1 MPGGRRTGTVAGETS
16 EAEGRTVQTMTIET
30 RRKLDSGTRL
40 LLREFGSLPP
50 DEIVREV
57 EAAAARL
64 LSSARFDEFI
74 PVLAHRSARNR
85 LRGGSS
91 SEREPSPP
99 DRERPG
105 GFAAPSPS
113 AAHQRMPAGRR
124 AEGRPR
130 ASGRGRRRG
139 RIRLVAARRAR
150 RRSL

>member
-1 MPGGRRTGTVAGETS
+1 
-16 EAEGRTVQTMTIET
+16 MTIET
-30 RRKLDSGTRL
+30 RRKLDSSTRL

-85 LRGGSS
+85 LRGGSA

-99 DRERPG
+99 DRERPAG
-105 GFAAPSPS
+105 LAASAPS
-113 AAHQRMPAGRR
+113 AAQRRTPARR
-124 AEGRPR
+124 RDEGRPR
-130 ASGRGRRRG
+130 ATGRRRRLG
-139 RIRLVAARRAR
+139 PIGLVAARRAR
-150 RRSL
+150 RPSF